1 VIFTNRGKTTSL
13 LFGRSKRRRARRQA
27 RKDAAFA
34 KFRSGLSKKFN
45 KQFMASQERR
55 RQFMMGGV
63 VAQYRQG
70 QTEADRADFDIKS
83 RQAAADRL
91 AEQMLTESRES
102 YRPRKQSLGMLR
114 VPRRM

>member
-1 VIFTNRGKTTSL
+1 MIFTNRGTTTSL
-13 LFGRSKRRRARRQA
+13 LFGRSARRKARRQA
-27 RKDAAFA
+27 RKDKAFA
-34 KFRSGLSKKFN
+34 EFRSSLSKKFN
-45 KQFMASQERR
+45 EQFMASQERR

-63 VAQYRQG
+63 VADYRQG

-91 AEQMLTESRES
+91 AEQMLTESREA
-102 YRPRKQSLGMLR
+102 YRPRKKSLGMLR